1 MLPLRSFAIVAVIVI
16 GILSFSMSLKPK
28 KTDLSEAIALVGQNY
43 LSNVHKFDSSLKEYP
58 KFFFDS
64 TQAVRLEKYED
75 LISQFK
81 KLEWLFTYLHP
92 RLVYSTFLRPFQ
104 FQRRDSI
111 RLILPD
117 NWLFNGPIGLE
128 PDTALLKAPPQAIEN
143 QKRNISRFVTVF
155 IKTIEETN
163 YKQDI
168 NSLTASGV
176 FEALRLQLMKI
187 STIDLANA
195 DLTFLE
201 EPAMLSLRAVFSAW
215 TATVGIF
222 LEQLPESHAAFK
234 EKFGQ
239 LMKEANQHL
248 VDQKDRFRK
257 FHRMYFLTQYLLP
270 LGDYLFEL
278 RNALEVQSVNKFAAI
293 SPDARNLYEADIFNP
308 DFFAPTDEAY
318 LTKTKVELGKFLFFD
333 PILSDNNERAC
344 ASCHKPELA
353 FTDGLIKSVKFEREE
368 GDLPRNAPT
377 VINSGFQKL
386 LFWDLRATSLED
398 QLDSVINNEHE
409 LHSSFERVIDR
420 INSSREYKKLFSEA
434 FPETKKTGIQR
445 KHVKIAIACYE
456 RALNGLNSRFD
467 RYIRGDKTAMT
478 GQEINGF
485 NLFVGKARC
494 ATCHIPPLFNGTIP
508 PYFEITDHKSL
519 GVPLRDTMEIMQLD
533 FDTGAARTYQNPL
546 FKFSFKT
553 PTVRN
558 IELTAPYMHNGVYKT
573 LEQVVEFY
581 KHAAGSKFIR
591 GPAAQ
596 IKEREKLPYPFFT
609 ILPDT
614 LALED
619 KEKLELVAFMKT
631 LTDTTSIKN
640 IPKQLPELSGK
651 FANLNL
657 RKLGGVY

>member
-1 MLPLRSFAIVAVIVI
+1 MLSRKQLLLMTAITIF
-16 GILSFSMSLKPK
+16 ILTVSMSLKTK
-28 KTDLSEAIALVGQNY
+28 KQNLAEAVALVGQSY
-43 LSNVHKFDSSLKEYP
+43 LSGVENFESSLREYP

-64 TQAVRLEKYED
+64 TQVVRQAKYDE
-75 LISQFK
+75 LVSQFK
-81 KLEWLFTYLHP
+81 KIEWLFIYLHP
-92 RLVYSTFLRPFQ
+92 KEAYSTFLRPFQ

-111 RLILPD
+111 RMIFPD
-117 NWLFNGPIGLE
+117 NWLFNGPIGLQR
-128 PDTALLKAPPQAIEN
+128 DSNVLRAPPQVIQN
-143 QKRNISRFVTVF
+143 QKRNIQRFVTAFLKV
-155 IKTIEETN
+155 IEETN
-163 YKQDI
+163 YRQDMA
-168 NSLTASGV
+168 SLNAENI

-187 STIDLANA
+187 TTVDLSNA
-195 DLTFLE
+195 DLTIVE
-201 EPAMLSLRAVFSAW
+201 EPAMHSLRSVFSSW
-215 TATVGIF
+215 TSVVKIF
-222 LEQLPESHAAFK
+222 VDQLPGSQDVFK
-234 EKFGQ
+234 EKFIH
-239 LMKEANQHL
+239 LMDDANQHL
-248 VDQKDRFRK
+248 VEQKNRFRK
-257 FHRMYFLTQYLLP
+257 FDRIYLLTQYLLP
-270 LGDYLFEL
+270 LSKYLFEL
-278 RNALEVQSVNKFAAI
+278 RSALDIKAINKFAAI
-293 SPDARNLYEADIFNP
+293 SPGARNLFEVDIFNP
-308 DFFAPTDEAY
+308 DFFAPSEDAY
-318 LTKTKVELGKFLFFD
+318 LTKAKIELGKFLFFD

-353 FTDGLIKSVKFEREE
+353 FTDGLLKSVKFERKDGE
-368 GDLPRNAPT
+368 LPRNAPT

-386 LFWDLRATSLED
+386 VFWDLRANSLED

-409 LHSSFERVIDR
+409 LHSTFDRIIDR
-420 INSSREYKKLFSEA
+420 INSSKEYKKLFHKA

-456 RALNGLNSRFD
+456 RALTGLNSRFD
-467 RYIRGDKTAMT
+467 RYIRGDKTTMNE
-478 GQEINGF
+478 QEINGF

-519 GVPLRDTMEIMQLD
+519 GVPVKDTMEIMELD
-533 FDTGAARTYQNPL
+533 IDTGAARTFQNSL

-591 GPAAQ
+591 GEPQA
-596 IKEREKLPYPFFT
+596 KERQKLPYPFFT

-614 LALED
+614 LVLDD

-631 LTDTTSIKN
+631 LTDTTAARN
-640 IPKQLPELSGK
+640 IPDRLPELTGK
-651 FANLNL
+651 HANLNR